1 MPVTV
6 RPSDHGS
13 KSWAGRR
20 YRLASSPDILLHY
33 TLTDDT
39 RTSPPRARQLVQSSF
54 RGVER
59 RDNKFAAKNGFVHA
73 VVEAYNEHHCLVLRP
88 EDVWLAVLTQLS
100 AYVNA
105 RSEEL
110 RERFCGRGHER
121 HPGQGQGQGQGQGR
135 GQQRELHIDVDLDGG
150 TDHGKMAYA
159 MTKVLQE
166 NLKDECLRQW
176 TLPAFT
182 TTTKVDQAVASVV
195 FLGTMQKYFTYS
207 WGTRCGIPSATLLGE
222 ESDWIQIRERAERL
236 ATFGSEPSRW
246 LRVLRPVLDGFVQSF
261 REPEG
266 EKARRFWQGVCDE
279 HVPNGSGTTTYSGWV
294 TAFCFWDENGLCLH
308 GPEPGP
314 GSKSKT
320 PNQQQ
325 GQSEVRLTR
334 GQMPS
339 GFTKVPVT
347 LLKEGVEIPTEMVAG
362 SVAIRVFRSKDAA
375 PVRRSAGN
383 DTVQP
388 EVGWFM
394 YKT

>member
-13 KSWAGRR
+13 RSWAGRR

-54 RGVER
+54 AGIER
-59 RDNKFAAKNGFVHA
+59 KDNKFATKNGFVHA
-73 VVEAYNEHHCLVLRP
+73 CVEAYNEHHCLVIRP
-88 EDVWLAVLTQLS
+88 EDVWLAILTQLS
-100 AYVNA
+100 AFVNA

-110 RERFCGRGHER
+110 RKRFCGQE
-121 HPGQGQGQGQGQGR
+121 
-135 GQQRELHIDVDLDGG
+135 GQQELHIDVDLDGV
-150 TDHGKMAYA
+150 DHGKMAYA
-159 MTKVLQE
+159 MTKVMQE
-166 NLKDECLRQW
+166 NLKDECLQQW

-182 TTTKVDQAVASVV
+182 TTTKVDQAVASVI

-222 ESDWIQIRERAERL
+222 ESDWIKIRERAERL

-246 LRVLRPVLDGFVQSF
+246 LRLLRPVLDGFVASF
-261 REPEG
+261 RDPESEP
-266 EKARRFWQGVCDE
+266 ARRFWQGICDE
-279 HVPNGSGTTTYSGWV
+279 HEPNGSGTTTYSGWI
-294 TAFCFWDENGLCLH
+294 TSFCFWDENGRCLH
-308 GPEPGP
+308 GPKPG
-314 GSKSKT
+314 
-320 PNQQQ
+320 Q
-325 GQSEVRLTR
+325 EVRLTR

-362 SVAIRVFRSKDAA
+362 SVAIRVFRSKEAA

>member
-54 RGVER
+54 AGVER

-73 VVEAYNEHHCLVLRP
+73 CVEAYNEHHCLVIRP

-110 RERFCGRGHER
+110 RKRFCGHD
-121 HPGQGQGQGQGQGR
+121 QG
-135 GQQRELHIDVDLDGG
+135 QRELHIDVDLDGA
-150 TDHGKMAYA
+150 DHGKMAYA
-159 MTKVLQE
+159 MTKVLEE
-166 NLKDECLRQW
+166 NLKDEGLRRW

-222 ESDWIQIRERAERL
+222 EGDWVEIRQRAERL
-236 ATFGSEPSRW
+236 ATFGSEPERW
-246 LRVLRPVLDGFVQSF
+246 LRVLRPVLDGFVASF
-261 REPEG
+261 REPGG
-266 EKARRFWQGVCDE
+266 EAARRFWRGVCDE

-294 TAFCFWDENGLCLH
+294 TAFCFWDENGRCLH
-308 GPEPGP
+308 GPEPDTGSGP
-314 GSKSKT
+314 KTKT
-320 PNQQQ
+320 PGQQ
-325 GQSEVRLTR
+325 GQSSEVRLTR

-362 SVAIRVFRSKDAA
+362 SVAIRVFRSKEAA